1 MKAAST
7 ALRCSPRSRTC
18 AFPWEVITSRAGA
31 CNPDTTTRPVGAS
44 LLAKNPQAPP
54 ANRSAALSLMFF
66 ASKLA
71 PTKE

>member
-7 ALRCSPRSRTC
+7 ASKCSPRSRTC
-18 AFPWEVITSRAGA
+18 ASRWAAITFHAGA